1 MSKCTRNFYESPVDI
16 RRTKLEAAE
25 GGFEAVMAKLKA
37 PEVTSDKKAAVVG
50 GGPAGLAAAYFLA
63 RGGVKVTLFEK
74 EEKMGGVVRNVIPGF
89 RISDSAID
97 NDVKLV
103 AAMGVEMV
111 NGKEITDIEAL
122 KKDYDYVVLAVGASE
137 QGVLKL
143 EAGDT
148 MNALDFLARFK
159 ATEGKVELG
168 KNVVVIGGGN
178 TAMDTARAAKRN
190 AGVEKVSPGIQKNQT
205 LHAC

>member
-1 MSKCTRNFYESPVDI
+1 M
-16 RRTKLEAAE
+16 
-25 GGFEAVMAKLKA
+25 
-37 PEVTSDKKAAVVG
+37 VG

-89 RISDSAID
+89 RISDEAID
-97 NDVKLV
+97 NDVKIV

-111 NGKEITDIEAL
+111 NGKEITSIDEF
-122 KKDYDYVVLAVGASE
+122 KKEYDYVVLAVGASDK
-137 QGVLKL
+137 GTLKL

-148 MNALDFLARFK
+148 MNALDFLAQFK
-159 ATEGKVELG
+159 ATDGKLDLG

-178 TAMDTARAAKRN
+178 TAMDTARA
-190 AGVEKVSPGIQKNQT
+190 VSYTHLTVGCISHLT
-205 LHAC
+205 S